1 MQREDKKFHEN
12 GRFFSFFLW
21 IFTRKRAIILYEN
34 ALSTHLFYNEG
45 GISVPAI
52 SMFFGI
58 IVRMQSE
65 KGGKHNKPHIHALY
79 GEYEIVVALDGEILE
94 GSFPGKQLKMLEGWM
109 AIHEDEL
116 KANWKMLSEGE
127 GFFKIDPLR

>member
-1 MQREDKKFHEN
+1 MP
-12 GRFFSFFLW
+12 
-21 IFTRKRAIILYEN
+21 
-34 ALSTHLFYNEG
+34 AL
-45 GISVPAI
+45 

-79 GEYEIVVALDGEILE
+79 GDSEIVVAIDGEILE
-94 GSFPGKQLKMLEGWM
+94 GKFPNKQMKLLLAWI

-116 KANWKMLSEGE
+116 RANWELLSNGE
-127 GFFKIDPLR
+127 GYFKIEPLR

>member
-1 MQREDKKFHEN
+1 MP
-12 GRFFSFFLW
+12 
-21 IFTRKRAIILYEN
+21 
-34 ALSTHLFYNEG
+34 AL
-45 GISVPAI
+45 

-79 GEYEIVVALDGEILE
+79 GDDEVVVSIDGEILE
-94 GSFPGKQLKMLEGWM
+94 GNIPNKQMKLLLAWI

-116 KANWKMLSEGE
+116 RANWKLLSNGE
-127 GFFKIDPLR
+127 GYFKIEPLR

>member
-1 MQREDKKFHEN
+1 MP
-12 GRFFSFFLW
+12 
-21 IFTRKRAIILYEN
+21 
-34 ALSTHLFYNEG
+34 AL
-45 GISVPAI
+45 

-79 GEYEIVVALDGEILE
+79 GDDEVVVSIEGEILE
-94 GSFPGKQLKMLEGWM
+94 GNIPNKQMKLLLAWI

-116 KANWKMLSEGE
+116 RANWKLLSNGE
-127 GFFKIDPLR
+127 GYFKIEPLR

>member
-58 IVRMQSE
+58 IVRLQSE